1 VPNRH
6 TLTLSAVTCLLIL
19 VIAAPAYAA
28 RQPSPTERE
37 AVTAALPQWL
47 KAYPVGCVWLKLTIA
62 NAGGYAKVTPVFLD
76 ATKAPCAKYASNG
89 YWILKK
95 QARWR
100 IIYSGSELPS
110 CTLRVPKDLSTCS

>member
-1 VPNRH
+1 VPNLIRRALVALACV
-6 TLTLSAVTCLLIL
+6 TIFAVA
-19 VIAAPAYAA
+19 VPVYAA

-37 AVTAALPQWL
+37 AVTVALPQWL
-47 KAYPVGCVWLKLTIA
+47 KGYPVGCVWLKLTIA

-76 ATKAPCAKYASNG
+76 VTKAPCAKYASNG